1 MGSSFEIIVVDGDD
15 VIGEKFFGTI
25 GNSQHF
31 FYWHS
36 KNMLSQ
42 QTTWA
47 ITWFNVV
54 RFGMVNNRPSFTL
67 LHNPY

>member
-1 MGSSFEIIVVDGDD
+1 
-15 VIGEKFFGTI
+15 
-25 GNSQHF
+25 
-31 FYWHS
+31 
-36 KNMLSQ
+36 MLSQ